1 MTKVDGPTRAYCLI
15 EIKDAGANDA
25 REAITNIGGVKSCD
39 VTTGPYDIIVVVEG
53 ETLDEIGELVT
64 DKIHPIPSISRTVTC
79 LPI

>member
-1 MTKVDGPTRAYCLI
+1 MATKAFILVETV
-15 EIKDAGANDA
+15 AGRNKEVVNEL
-25 REAITNIGGVKSCD
+25 RQLEGVKSVD
-39 VTTGPYDIIVVVEG
+39 IVTGPYDIIVVVEG